1 VGVMVVGCV
10 GFLKFDGGGFDL
22 MAVLGGAAAAIL
34 ANDIG
39 GGGPVG
45 AAGLVFGMGVA
56 VVVVAVVVVV
66 VVVAVGGCCA
76 GGGGCTGVVLA
87 VVGAVDVAI
96 VEVFVSFDFDCSFGN
111 TVVVEDG

>member
-1 VGVMVVGCV
+1 MVVGCV

-45 AAGLVFGMGVA
+45 AAGLVVVGMGVA
-56 VVVVAVVVVV
+56 VVVVV
-66 VVVAVGGCCA
+66 
-76 GGGGCTGVVLA
+76 GGGCAGVVLA
-87 VVGAVDVAI
+87 VAGAVDVGI

-111 TVVVEDG
+111 TVVEDG

>member
-1 VGVMVVGCV
+1 MVVGCV

-34 ANDIG
+34 ANDM
-39 GGGPVG
+39 G
-45 AAGLVFGMGVA
+45 AA
-56 VVVVAVVVVV
+56 VV

-87 VVGAVDVAI
+87 VVGAVDVAF

-111 TVVVEDG
+111 TVVVVEDG

>member
-45 AAGLVFGMGVA
+45 AAGLVVGMG
-56 VVVVAVVVVV
+56 

-87 VVGAVDVAI
+87 VVGAVDVAF

-111 TVVVEDG
+111 TVVVVEDG